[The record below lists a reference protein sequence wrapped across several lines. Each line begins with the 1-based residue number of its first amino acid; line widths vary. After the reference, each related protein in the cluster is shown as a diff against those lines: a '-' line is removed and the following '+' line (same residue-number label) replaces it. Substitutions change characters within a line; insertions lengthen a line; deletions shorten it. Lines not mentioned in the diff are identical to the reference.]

1 MEKRS
6 RTIQT
11 GLKIDVKPVSDQG
24 MTEEEF
30 RARIA
35 EIQKQRQQQEAIDK
49 MAEARIKPK
58 KPLPRLSNPP
68 PRRPAP
74 RTVQPRPVPMRGLLA
89 PDPQPRS
96 SPFMGLLAV
105 SRSKT

>member
-1 MEKRS
+1 MKKRS

-35 EIQKQRQQQEAIDK
+35 EIQKQRQQQESIDK
-49 MAEARIKPK
+49 MAEARIRSK
-58 KPLPRLSNPP
+58 KPLTLLPAGQHHALSS
-68 PRRPAP
+68 
-74 RTVQPRPVPMRGLLA
+74 RGLFLC
-89 PDPQPRS
+89 
-96 SPFMGLLAV
+96 GE
-105 SRSKT
+105 

>member
-1 MEKRS
+1 MKKRS

-35 EIQKQRQQQEAIDK
+35 EIQKQRQQQESIDK
-49 MAEARIKPK
+49 MAEARIRSK
-58 KPLPRLSNPP
+58 KPLPRLSNPA

-74 RTVQPRPVPMRGLLA
+74 RTVQPRPIPMRGIVT

-105 SRSKT
+105 SGGKP

>member
-1 MEKRS
+1 MKPRKKP
-6 RTIQT
+6 IQT

-30 RARIA
+30 RQRIS

-49 MAEARIKPK
+49 MAEARIRSK

-68 PRRPAP
+68 PHWPAP
-74 RTVQPRPVPMRGLLA
+74 RVVQPHPVPMRGLLS

-105 SRSKT
+105 SGSKP

>member
-1 MEKRS
+1 MKKRS

-74 RTVQPRPVPMRGLLA
+74 RYVQPRPAPMPGILA

-105 SRSKT
+105 SGGKP

>member
-1 MEKRS
+1 MKKRS

-11 GLKIDVKPVSDQG
+11 GLKIDVEPISDKG
-24 MTEEEF
+24 MTEAEF

-35 EIQKQRQQQEAIDK
+35 EMQKQRQQQESIDK

-74 RTVQPRPVPMRGLLA
+74 RTVQPRPIPMRGILA

-105 SRSKT
+105 SGSKP

>member
-1 MEKRS
+1 MDMKS
-6 RTIQT
+6 KKKPIQT
-11 GLKIDVKPVSDQG
+11 GLEIDVKPISDKG

-35 EIQKQRQQQEAIDK
+35 EIQKQRQQQESIDK

-58 KPLPRLSNPP
+58 KPLPRLSNPL

-74 RTVQPRPVPMRGLLA
+74 RTVQPMRGLLA

-105 SRSKT
+105 SGGKP